1 MAVNSII
8 TLTSDLG
15 NRDFYLGA
23 VKGKIY
29 KTNLNARIIDLC
41 IDCMPFDILEAAFNI
56 RNAIKDFP
64 DETIHLITVDDEF
77 LIDFSSPEKNKVPC
91 VMRYKNQ
98 YFVANDNGVFSLI
111 LANDIPQSFW
121 EIKGDLSEPNVVK
134 FTSKE
139 IMAPFVG
146 ELSKGTAI
154 ESLTN
159 PKSDYHRNTQI
170 VAGHEENEIVGHVVY
185 IDGFGNLITNIT
197 QQLFLEIG
205 NNAPFTIFLRKK
217 EYHIDV
223 ISASYMDVP
232 VGHSLAFFNGND
244 FLEIAIRN
252 GATKTTGGASKL
264 FGIQLNNTIRIEFLP
279 QGSKQNLNE
288 IF

>member
-1 MAVNSII
+1 MTVNSII

-29 KTNLNARIIDLC
+29 KTNLNAHIVDLC
-41 IDCMPFDILEAAFNI
+41 IDCMPFDILEAAFNV
-56 RNAIKDFP
+56 RNAMKDFP

-77 LIDFSSPEKNKVPC
+77 LIDFSFPEKNKIPC

-98 YFVANDNGVFSLI
+98 YFVANDNGIFSLI
-111 LANDIPQSFW
+111 LGTDIPQSFW
-121 EIKGDLSEPNVVK
+121 KIKGDLSQPEVVK

-139 IMAPFVG
+139 IMAPFVA
-146 ELSKGTAI
+146 ELSKGVKLETLAD
-154 ESLTN
+154 LKTN
-159 PKSDYHRNTQI
+159 FHRNNEI
-170 VAGHEENEIVGHVVY
+170 VASYEENEIVGHVVY

-197 QQLFLEIG
+197 QELFVSIG
-205 NNAPFTIFLRKK
+205 KNEPFTIFLRKK
-217 EYHIDV
+217 EYHIDT
-223 ISASYMDVP
+223 ISTSYMDVP
-232 VGHSLAFFNGND
+232 TGHSLAFFNGNNL
-244 FLEIAIRN
+244 LEIAIRN

-264 FGIQLNNTIRIEFLP
+264 FGIKINNTIRIEFLP